1 MTSVTSLRRGYG
13 LAGDKDPAPRPEE
26 LPRGACI
33 QCDGDNPGAAGDSG
47 VWVKMS
53 DPRNVAHDKKVK
65 QEKSHQENA
74 PGAGIGAKKKRAPKD
89 KGATGTGDGNKEAG
103 SSEKAPVEQ
112 APGDYEKS
120 QTVLSK
126 LKELDFH
133 SRANIEMLA
142 QLTLTIDDELK
153 QKEFSDPVGALY
165 SAQNEFQTQVAAL
178 VESYGAKC
186 ESLKP
191 SA

>member
-1 MTSVTSLRRGYG
+1 
-13 LAGDKDPAPRPEE
+13 
-26 LPRGACI
+26 
-33 QCDGDNPGAAGDSG
+33 
-47 VWVKMS
+47 MS

-74 PGAGIGAKKKRAPKD
+74 PGAETKAKKKRAPKD
-89 KGATGTGDGNKEAG
+89 KGATETGDGNEQAG
-103 SSEKAPVEQ
+103 ALEKAPVEQ
-112 APGDYEKS
+112 GPGEYEKS

-126 LKELDFH
+126 LKELEFH
-133 SRANIEMLA
+133 SRANIETLA

-153 QKEFSDPVGALY
+153 QKEFSDSVGALY
-165 SAQNEFQTQVAAL
+165 SAQDAFQTQVAAL

-191 SA
+191 SV

>member
-1 MTSVTSLRRGYG
+1 
-13 LAGDKDPAPRPEE
+13 
-26 LPRGACI
+26 
-33 QCDGDNPGAAGDSG
+33 
-47 VWVKMS
+47 MS

-74 PGAGIGAKKKRAPKD
+74 PGAATKAKKKRAPKD
-89 KGATGTGDGNKEAG
+89 DGAAATGGADKQAD

-126 LKELDFH
+126 LKELEFH
-133 SRANIEMLA
+133 SRANIETLA
-142 QLTLTIDDELK
+142 QLSLTVEDELK
-153 QKEFSDPVGALY
+153 QKEFSDPVGKLY

-186 ESLKP
+186 EGLKP